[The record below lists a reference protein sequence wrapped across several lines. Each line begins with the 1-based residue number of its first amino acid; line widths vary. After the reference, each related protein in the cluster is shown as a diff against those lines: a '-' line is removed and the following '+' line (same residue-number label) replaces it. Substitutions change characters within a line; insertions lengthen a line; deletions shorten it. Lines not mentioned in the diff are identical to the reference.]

1 MTKVL
6 GDIMKNKLIMVL
18 LALILI
24 VSSVSLII
32 NIRAGHG
39 FNENKSQKYEYTQ
52 TTLYSKEDDLYSGHQ
67 YIENK
72 IFEKYFIVGIGTR
85 VNYTGFVERPGILND
100 SDEKQNRYVK
110 EEIVVN
116 NITYSSSY
124 NGEEAE
130 EGKEYIIINVT
141 NYNNENYGRVI
152 RFSADLRYQPDL
164 NEYKDEYKERYTNAI
179 YDYPDGTDTYKMKYD
194 DTFNIMTMVKA
205 DASNNTNAFYVKE
218 NSSITYN
225 VIYEVNKNQ
234 HDGFVLTNYSNRKLR
249 SNSDYMVFLY

>member
-1 MTKVL
+1 MR
-6 GDIMKNKLIMVL
+6 NKLITVL
-18 LALILI
+18 LAIILI

-32 NIRAGHG
+32 NIRAGHR

-85 VNYTGFVERPGILND
+85 VNYTGFAEKPGILNT
-100 SDEKQNRYVK
+100 SDNKQNRYVK

-116 NITYSSSY
+116 NVTYSSSY

-130 EGKEYIIINVT
+130 EGKEYIIINIT
-141 NYNNENYGRVI
+141 NYNNESYGRVI

-164 NEYKDEYKERYTNAI
+164 KEYKDEYKNRYANEI
-179 YDYPDGTDTYKMKYD
+179 YDYPEGTDTYKIKYD
-194 DTFNIMTMVKA
+194 DTFNTMSMVKS
-205 DASNNTNAFYVKE
+205 DSSNITNSFYVKE

-234 HDGFVLTNYSNRKLR
+234 RDGLVLTNYSNRKLR
-249 SNSDYMVFLY
+249 SNSDYMIFLY

>member
-1 MTKVL
+1 MR
-6 GDIMKNKLIMVL
+6 NKLITVL

-32 NIRAGHG
+32 NIRAGHRL
-39 FNENKSQKYEYTQ
+39 NENKSQKYEYTQ

-72 IFEKYFIVGIGTR
+72 IFEKYFIAGIGMR
-85 VNYTGFVERPGILND
+85 VNYTGFVEKPGILNT
-100 SDEKQNRYVK
+100 SDNDKQNRYVK

-116 NITYSSSY
+116 NVTYSSSY

-130 EGKEYIIINVT
+130 EGKEYIIINIT
-141 NYNNENYGRVI
+141 NYNNESYGRVI

-164 NEYKDEYKERYTNAI
+164 KEYKDGYKNRYANAI
-179 YDYPDGTDTYKMKYD
+179 YDYPEGTDTYKIKYD
-194 DTFNIMTMVKA
+194 DTFNTMSMVKS
-205 DASNNTNAFYVKE
+205 DSSNITNSFYVKE

-234 HDGFVLTNYSNRKLR
+234 RDGLVLTNYSNRKLR
-249 SNSDYMVFLY
+249 SNSDYMIFLY

>member
-1 MTKVL
+1 
-6 GDIMKNKLIMVL
+6 MKNKTITVIMT
-18 LALILI
+18 LILI
-24 VSSVSLII
+24 LSLVTLIV
-32 NIRAGHG
+32 NISTGHK
-39 FNENKSQKYEYTQ
+39 FNEIISQKYEYTQ

-85 VNYTGFVERPGILND
+85 VNYTGFVERSGILND

-141 NYNNENYGRVI
+141 NYNNEN
-152 RFSADLRYQPDL
+152 
-164 NEYKDEYKERYTNAI
+164 
-179 YDYPDGTDTYKMKYD
+179 
-194 DTFNIMTMVKA
+194 MV
-205 DASNNTNAFYVKE
+205 E
-218 NSSITYN
+218 
-225 VIYEVNKNQ
+225 
-234 HDGFVLTNYSNRKLR
+234 
-249 SNSDYMVFLY
+249 